1 MFSFNRYVSKTRYI
15 YIQKVN
21 YYSTGD
27 YTMFTTNNVIT
38 LLNLISKKLKLN
50 DFLSSVLVFGG
61 VPLAAG
67 FIMTLPQNNTYV
79 LFEFE
84 ILLALAAMAIAP
96 FLIKFGPNAAERFH
110 LEMVITFPSQKTRIE
125 SVYQNVIEKALY
137 SKKHLIFGL
146 PIAVVISYLLLIC
159 YEATSNLT
167 KIWLVITFST
177 LFLLSGIG
185 FWAIILLMK
194 MSLNMMS
201 IPLHI
206 DAYHP
211 DNIGGLSTLSSFCIL
226 ISMAFSSGS
235 LLFPLL
241 FRILG
246 VVSVKGGILIYL
258 LVGPTLLYTLLI
270 ILSFVIPAIAITKLL
285 QNGRNK
291 LLTEVAQKIHKI
303 KSDYFKS
310 GDYKN
315 GVNFFILN
323 EDYKRISLVKTNP
336 YNFKIS
342 LELIG
347 AALFP
352 IVTVIIQY
360 YLKLI

>member
-1 MFSFNRYVSKTRYI
+1 
-15 YIQKVN
+15 
-21 YYSTGD
+21 
-27 YTMFTTNNVIT
+27 
-38 LLNLISKKLKLN
+38 
-50 DFLSSVLVFGG
+50 
-61 VPLAAG
+61 
-67 FIMTLPQNNTYV
+67 MTLPQNNTYV

-84 ILLALAAMAIAP
+84 ILLALAWMAIGP
-96 FLIKFGPNAAERFH
+96 FLIKYGAMVAEQFH
-110 LEMVITFPSQKTRIE
+110 LEMTLTFPNQKTQIE
-125 SVYQNVIEKALY
+125 GVYKNSIGKAFY

-146 PIAVVISYLLLIC
+146 SIAVAASYLLLIC

-167 KIWLVITFST
+167 KIWLITTFSI
-177 LFLLSGIG
+177 LFLVAGIG
-185 FWAIILLMK
+185 FLGIVLVMK

-201 IPLHI
+201 IPLQI

-211 DNIGGLSTLSSFCIL
+211 DNMGGLSTLSSFCIL
-226 ISMAFSSGS
+226 ISMLFSSGS
-235 LLFPLL
+235 LVYPLM

-246 VVSVKGGILIYL
+246 MINVKGGIPLCLLISL
-258 LVGPTLLYTLLI
+258 ILLYTLLI
-270 ILSFVIPAIAITKLL
+270 ILSFAIPAFALTKLL
-285 QNGRNK
+285 HHGRNK

-310 GDYKN
+310 GDFKN

-323 EDYKRISLVKTNP
+323 EDYKRVSLVKTNP

-352 IVTVIIQY
+352 IVTVYIQY

>member
-1 MFSFNRYVSKTRYI
+1 
-15 YIQKVN
+15 
-21 YYSTGD
+21 
-27 YTMFTTNNVIT
+27 MFTANNVIA

-50 DFLSSVLVFGG
+50 DFYSSVLVFGG

-84 ILLALAAMAIAP
+84 ILLALAWMAIAP
-96 FLIKFGPNAAERFH
+96 FLTKFGANAAERFH
-110 LEMVITFPSQKTRIE
+110 LEMGLTFPNQKAQIE
-125 SVYQNVIEKALY
+125 RVYQKSIGKAFY
-137 SKKHLIFGL
+137 CKKHLFFGL
-146 PIAVVISYLLLIC
+146 SFAVATSYLLLIC

-167 KIWLVITFST
+167 KIWLITTFST
-177 LFLLSGIG
+177 LFLISGIG
-185 FWAIILLMK
+185 FWVIIVLMN

-201 IPLHI
+201 IHL
-206 DAYHP
+206 DLNEFHP
-211 DNIGGLSTLSSFCIL
+211 DNMGGLSTLSSLCIL
-226 ISMAFSSGS
+226 MSILFSSGS
-235 LLFPLL
+235 LVFPLAS
-241 FRILG
+241 RIFG
-246 VVSVKGGILIYL
+246 VVIVKGGILLYVL
-258 LVGPTLLYTLLI
+258 LMGTTLLYTLLI
-270 ILSFVIPAIAITKLL
+270 ILSFVIPALAIAKLL

-303 KSDYFKS
+303 KSDYFKR

-360 YLKLI
+360 YLKLL